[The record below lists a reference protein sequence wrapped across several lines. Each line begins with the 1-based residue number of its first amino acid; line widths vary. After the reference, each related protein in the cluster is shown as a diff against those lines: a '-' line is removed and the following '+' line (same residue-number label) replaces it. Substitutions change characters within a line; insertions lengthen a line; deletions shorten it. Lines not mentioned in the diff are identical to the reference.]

1 VIDRPV
7 IRSVQI
13 YHSAL
18 HDRFYQARDLLLMSH
33 LQDTIIHSDISTQ
46 ILFNRTMVQLGMCA
60 FRAGLITEAH
70 SCLLELCSGGRTKEL
85 LAQGITQSRY
95 EKNAEQVTLYGQS
108 AAGQRSRT
116 LCAPISRAAPA

>member
-1 VIDRPV
+1 
-7 IRSVQI
+7 
-13 YHSAL
+13 
-18 HDRFYQARDLLLMSH
+18 MSH

-95 EKNAEQVTLYGQS
+95 EKNAEQVTLYYSQS
-108 AAGQRSRT
+108 ASQPASPLGLP
-116 LCAPISRAAPA
+116 LCAPISPVAPA